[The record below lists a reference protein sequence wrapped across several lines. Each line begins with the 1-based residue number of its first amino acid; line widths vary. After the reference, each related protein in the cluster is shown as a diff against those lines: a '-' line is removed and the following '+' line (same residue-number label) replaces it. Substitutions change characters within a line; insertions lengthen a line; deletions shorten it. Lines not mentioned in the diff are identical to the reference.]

1 MKVSIIIPVYN
12 GENYVK
18 KCLDSVINQT
28 YNNLEIIII
37 NDGSKDNTLNILN
50 NYKNKDKRI
59 VIIDKENEGQAIAR
73 NIALTKATG
82 DFVTFVDSDD
92 YIELDYIE
100 KFIELARKKDYDVSV
115 CNHNLVNENY
125 ENIGTQSFNKVSDAK
140 INFILTQCGPLG
152 KMFKLSYLKKINFKF
167 LENHI
172 YEDLAV
178 MPYVAIKTKKILY
191 LNEFKYNYLIR
202 VGSTMNQVKYNP
214 KLNDIFD
221 ALDNL
226 TELFDGKYSSELEYI
241 YISHLLHD
249 ASLRFLKFNNIESK
263 KALNRINEIMRKRYP
278 KWTKNKYL
286 YLLGKKELLL
296 TKIIYNRWFFLY
308 NLYRK
313 VFK

>member
-12 GENYVK
+12 GESYVR
-18 KCLDSVINQT
+18 KCLDSVVNQT
-28 YNNLEIIII
+28 YKDLEIIII
-37 NDGSKDNTLNILN
+37 NDGSKDDTLNILN
-50 NYKNKDKRI
+50 SYKNKDKRI
-59 VIIDKENEGQAIAR
+59 IIIDKVNEGQAIAR

-92 YIELDYIE
+92 YVELDYIE
-100 KFIELARKKDYDVSV
+100 KFINLAKKKDYDVAV
-115 CNHNLVNENY
+115 CNHNLVNEDY
-125 ENIGTQSFNKVSDAK
+125 ENIGTKSFNIIPDDK
-140 INFILTQCGPLG
+140 INFMLTQCGPLG

-178 MPYVAIKTKKILY
+178 MPYVAIKTKKIEY
-191 LNEFKYNYLIR
+191 LKEFKYNYLIR
-202 VGSTMNQVKYNP
+202 IGSTMNQVKYNP

-226 TELFDGKYSSELEYI
+226 TKLFNGKYSDELEYI
-241 YISHLLHD
+241 YIKHLLHD
-249 ASLRFLKFNNIESK
+249 ASLRFLKFNNLESK
-263 KALNRINEIMRKRYP
+263 KALNKINQIMRKRYP
-278 KWTKNKYL
+278 KWIKNKYL
-286 YLLGKKELLL
+286 YLIDKKEVLL

>member
-12 GENYVK
+12 GESYVR

-28 YNNLEIIII
+28 YSDLEIIII
-37 NDGSKDNTLNILN
+37 NDGSKDSTLDILN
-50 NYKNKDKRI
+50 SYKKRDKRI
-59 VIIDKENEGQAIAR
+59 FIIDKENEGQAIAR
-73 NIALTKATG
+73 NIALRKATG

-92 YIELDYIE
+92 YVELDYIE
-100 KFIELARKKDYDVSV
+100 QFVNLANQKDYDVAV
-115 CNHNLVNENY
+115 CNHNWVNEEY
-125 ENIGTQSFNKVSDAK
+125 KSIGTQTFDVNDDVK
-140 INFILTQCGPLG
+140 INFMLTQCGPLG

-178 MPYVAIKTKKILY
+178 IPFVAIKTKKIVY
-191 LNEFKYNYLIR
+191 LKEFKYNYLIR
-202 VGSTMNQVKYNP
+202 IGSTMNQVKYNP

-226 TELFDGKYSSELEYI
+226 TKLFNGKYSKELEYI
-241 YISHLLHD
+241 YIRHLLHD
-249 ASLRFLKFNNIESK
+249 ASLRFLKFNNFESK
-263 KALNRINEIMRKRYP
+263 EALDRINEIMREKYP
-278 KWTKNKYL
+278 NWNKNKYL
-286 YLLGKKELLL
+286 YLLSKKELLL